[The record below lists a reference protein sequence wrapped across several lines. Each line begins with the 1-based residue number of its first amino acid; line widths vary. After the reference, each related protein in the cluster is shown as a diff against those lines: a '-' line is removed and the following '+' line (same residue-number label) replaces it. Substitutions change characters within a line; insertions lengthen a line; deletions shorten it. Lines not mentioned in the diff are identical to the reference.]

1 MQTMLFQA
9 AIFDLDGTLVDS
21 LRDLAETANSV
32 LAGSGFSQ
40 HPIDAYRYF
49 VGDGVSALVRRML
62 PASATEEQCHRCQEQ
77 FTDSY
82 ARNWR
87 INSCPYPGIRDM
99 LLGLKNFGVKIAVL
113 SNKPHGFTRD
123 FVEYFFPEHVFA
135 AVFGQRPEVA
145 RKPSPQ
151 GAIEIAALMRLAPS
165 QCLYIGDTAIDMQT
179 GRSAGMFTIGVLWG
193 FRDRRELEEHY
204 ADLIVEQPLEIV
216 DYVLRTN

>member
-1 MQTMLFQA
+1 MPFQA

-32 LAGSGFSQ
+32 LAESGYPP
-40 HPIDAYRYF
+40 HPMDAYRYF
-49 VGDGVSALVRRML
+49 VGDGVNALVRRML
-62 PASATEEQCHRCQEQ
+62 PASANEEQCRRCQDH
-77 FTDSY
+77 FIASY

-99 LLGLKNFGVKIAVL
+99 LLGLKNNGLKIAVL
-113 SNKPHGFTRD
+113 SNKPHDFTKD
-123 FVEYFFPEHVFA
+123 FVKYFFPDQCFE

-165 QCLYIGDTAIDMQT
+165 HCLYIGDTAIDMQT
-179 GRSAGMFTIGVLWG
+179 GKSAGMFTIGVLWG
-193 FRDRRELEEHY
+193 FRDRRELEEHH
-204 ADLIVEQPLEIV
+204 ADLIVDQPLEIV

>member
-1 MQTMLFQA
+1 MPFQA

-32 LAGSGFSQ
+32 LAGAGFPQ
-40 HPIDAYRYF
+40 HPVDAYRYF
-49 VGDGVSALVRRML
+49 VGDGVSTLIRRAL
-62 PASATEEQCHRCQEQ
+62 PATATEDQCRICQEQ
-77 FTDSY
+77 FIDSY

-99 LLGLKNFGVKIAVL
+99 LRGLKNSGLKIAVL

-123 FVEYFFPEHVFA
+123 FVEYFFPEHYFE

-151 GAIEIAALMRLAPS
+151 GAIEIAKLMRLAPS
-165 QCLYIGDTAIDMQT
+165 QCLYIGDTATDMQT
-179 GRSAGMFTIGVLWG
+179 GKSAGMFTIGVLWG
-193 FRDRRELEEHY
+193 FRDRRELERNR
-204 ADLIVEQPLEIV
+204 ADLIVDQPLEIV